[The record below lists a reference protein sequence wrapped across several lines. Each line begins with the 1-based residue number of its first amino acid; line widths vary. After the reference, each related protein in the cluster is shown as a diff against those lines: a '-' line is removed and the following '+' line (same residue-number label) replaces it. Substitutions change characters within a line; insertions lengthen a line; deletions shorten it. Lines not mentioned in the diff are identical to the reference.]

1 MDKEIGNMN
10 IEMKNITYGTPEY
23 EISIDIRNEA
33 FRKPWG
39 LDIRDEDLT
48 GDKDMEMFGG
58 YLNGKMIATIFLTAD
73 DKETARIKSVAI
85 LEEYRGL
92 GLGRYLMDY
101 VENIARKKGYKRV
114 NLMGRVS
121 VEEFYHKL
129 GYKTLSEPYDY
140 HTIPHIDM
148 TKEL

>member
-1 MDKEIGNMN
+1 MDITIK
-10 IEMKNITYGTPEY
+10 KITYGTDEY
-23 EISIDIRNEA
+23 ETSIDIRNEA

-48 GDKDMEMFGG
+48 GDKDMDMFGG
-58 YLNGKMIATIFLTAD
+58 YLGDKMIATIFLTED

-85 LEEYRGL
+85 LEEYRGK
-92 GLGRYLMDY
+92 GLGKYLMEY
-101 VENIARKKGYKRV
+101 VENIARERGYKKV

-121 VEEFYHKL
+121 VEGFYNKL
-129 GYKTLSEPYDY
+129 GYKTISEPFDY

-148 TKEL
+148 VKEL